1 MFNGIAQQEREAE
14 EEQYNP
20 QFCQRI
26 ALHKPARQR
35 GQDAAKGGRPFC
47 RRDRR
52 RFCFSDGRF
61 GTPGI
66 DRCVNGLWHQ
76 RWCLHWRGGLHRL
89 RRFLS
94 YTVLLKRLNAL
105 AKPGD
110 LLPRRRASIKAY
122 HRKHGGHD
130 QRKNQEQTAKDVK
143 LVHVSTFTVKDP
155 LRLTQV
161 VAFAP
166 SKR

>member
-35 GQDAAKGGRPFC
+35 GKDAAKGGRPFC
-47 RRDRR
+47 RRYKRW
-52 RFCFSDGRF
+52 FCFSDGRF

-66 DRCVNGLWHQ
+66 DRCGNDFCHR
-76 RWCLHWRGGLHRL
+76 RWRLHRRGGLHRL

-94 YTVLLKRLNAL
+94 DTALLKRLNAL

-110 LLPRRRASIKAY
+110 LLPRRRASVKTY
-122 HRKHGGHD
+122 HREHGCHD

-143 LVHVSTFTVKDP
+143 LVHVSTFTVNDP
-155 LRLTQV
+155 LRLTQI

-166 SKR
+166 S

>member
-47 RRDRR
+47 RRYKRW
-52 RFCFSDGRF
+52 FCFSDGRF

-66 DRCVNGLWHQ
+66 DRWGNGFCHR
-76 RWCLHWRGGLHRL
+76 RWRLHRRGGLHRL

-94 YTVLLKRLNAL
+94 DTALLKRLNAL
-105 AKPGD
+105 AKPGN
-110 LLPRRRASIKAY
+110 LLPRRRASVKTY
-122 HRKHGGHD
+122 HREHGCHD

-143 LVHVSTFTVKDP
+143 LVHVSTFTVNDP
-155 LRLTQV
+155 LRLTQI

-166 SKR
+166 S